1 MPEHA
6 FFMWHAEVNGAS
18 LNYRRKLGKEKHMKK
33 HETRQKLTLSRETLR
48 RLDSAQLAAVAGGSV
63 ITCIP
68 AKCTSGYFSPPEG

>member
-1 MPEHA
+1 
-6 FFMWHAEVNGAS
+6 
-18 LNYRRKLGKEKHMKK
+18 MKK
-33 HETRQKLTLSRETLR
+33 YETRQKLTLSRETLR